1 MQKKLETIGFIL
13 SWFAIITQF
22 ILIIQNRQSDI
33 PETIIR
39 FFTFFTILTNLWVA
53 LFFTCKIFPFT
64 KHLTIFNKRGILTA
78 LTTFILIVGLVYQFV
93 LRGIWQPHG
102 MQRIVDEL
110 LHTIVPLF
118 VLFYWI
124 IFSGKEKINF
134 GDTAIWLLYPLVY
147 FLSVLLRGHF
157 SNYYPYPFLN
167 ISVIGVEKVLIN
179 SVIILLFMLVIMAI
193 LVGVKNK
200 FTKKQFN

>member
-64 KHLTIFNKRGILTA
+64 KRLTIFNKRGILTA